1 MYSTFA
7 PMRFAPYTP
16 LPVPA
21 QRFQQQTPE
30 ALCSC
35 CFYNSSCCYS
45 NYSSGFG
52 FYGCAEMLPKPPY
65 SYVAL
70 ISMAIKSSPEK
81 KVTLSGIYQFIMMN
95 FPYYQQSRRG
105 WQNSIRHNLSLNKCF
120 VKIPR
125 DKSDPGK
132 GCYWALDSSFEE
144 MFEEGRFWRRKRRPK
159 HTGQARDPED
169 EISTNPTREDEQI
182 VEKDVQKADGTNSW
196 TKKED
201 RKLKTSDNEL
211 YRVNSL
217 ELSGVMT
224 GQGRCFSQ
232 QSQRHSTYPGEH
244 NLTTGINQS
253 VLSAKRNSPTCGL
266 KFSIESLLNRWV
278 LCSTRKLEQWS
289 LLKRKWKELIWWAV
303 DEQNTYTVMSP
314 RRWLRTVK

>member
-7 PMRFAPYTP
+7 PMRFSPYAP
-16 LPVPA
+16 LALPA
-21 QRFQQQTPE
+21 QRFQQQAPE

-45 NYSSGFG
+45 SYGSGVG
-52 FYGCAEMLPKPPY
+52 LYGCAEMLPKPPY

-81 KVTLSGIYQFIMMN
+81 KVTLSGIYQFIMLN

-159 HTGQARDPED
+159 QTGHARDRENDTGSTSPTGKD
-169 EISTNPTREDEQI
+169 ERNAER
-182 VEKDVQKADGTNSW
+182 DVQKADGTNSCSEN
-196 TKKED
+196 ED

-217 ELSGVMT
+217 ELSSVMT

-244 NLTTGINQS
+244 KLTTSINHS
-253 VLSAKRNSPTCGL
+253 VLGAKRNSTTYGL
-266 KFSIESLLNRWV
+266 KFSIESLLNR
-278 LCSTRKLEQWS
+278 
-289 LLKRKWKELIWWAV
+289 
-303 DEQNTYTVMSP
+303 
-314 RRWLRTVK
+314 

>member
-1 MYSTFA
+1 MRREVGFTARRTSSNMYSTFA
-7 PMRFAPYTP
+7 PMRFAPYAP
-16 LPVPA
+16 LALPA
-21 QRFQQQTPE
+21 QRFQQEAPE

-45 NYSSGFG
+45 SYGSGFG
-52 FYGCAEMLPKPPY
+52 LYGCAEMLPKPPY

-81 KVTLSGIYQFIMMN
+81 KVTLSGIYQFIMLN

-144 MFEEGRFWRRKRRPK
+144 MFEEGRFWRRKRRSK
-159 HTGQARDPED
+159 HTGQTRDPDD
-169 EISTNPTREDEQI
+169 EISTSPTTQEERTS
-182 VEKDVQKADGTNSW
+182 EKDVQKAGGTNSC
-196 TKKED
+196 TENED

-217 ELSGVMT
+217 GLSSVMS
-224 GQGRCFSQ
+224 GQERCFSQ
-232 QSQRHSTYPGEH
+232 QSQRHSTYPGAEEK
-244 NLTTGINQS
+244 LTATINQGTI
-253 VLSAKRNSPTCGL
+253 SAKLSSPTCGL
-266 KFSIESLLNRWV
+266 KFSIESLLNR
-278 LCSTRKLEQWS
+278 
-289 LLKRKWKELIWWAV
+289 
-303 DEQNTYTVMSP
+303 
-314 RRWLRTVK
+314 

>member
-1 MYSTFA
+1 M
-7 PMRFAPYTP
+7 
-16 LPVPA
+16 
-21 QRFQQQTPE
+21 
-30 ALCSC
+30 
-35 CFYNSSCCYS
+35 
-45 NYSSGFG
+45 G

-159 HTGQARDPED
+159 HTGQTRDQED
-169 EISTNPTREDEQI
+169 ETTASCTEEDDQIGERDVRKAGSTKSCTERE
-182 VEKDVQKADGTNSW
+182 N
-196 TKKED
+196 
-201 RKLKTSDNEL
+201 RKLKTSDTEIC
-211 YRVNSL
+211 RVRSSG
-217 ELSGVMT
+217 LSSIMT
-224 GQGRCFSQ
+224 EQGRCFSQ
-232 QSQRHSTYPGEH
+232 QSQRHSTYPGEQ
-244 NLTTGINQS
+244 NTGVS
-253 VLSAKRNSPTCGL
+253 HSDMSAKRSSTNRDL
-266 KFSIESLLNRWV
+266 KFSIDSLLNR
-278 LCSTRKLEQWS
+278 
-289 LLKRKWKELIWWAV
+289 
-303 DEQNTYTVMSP
+303 
-314 RRWLRTVK
+314 

>member
-16 LPVPA
+16 LALPA
-21 QRFQQQTPE
+21 RRFQQQAPE
-30 ALCSC
+30 TLCSC

-45 NYSSGFG
+45 SYSSGVG
-52 FYGCAEMLPKPPY
+52 LYGCAEMLPKPPY

-81 KVTLSGIYQFIMMN
+81 KVTLSGIYQFIMLN

-159 HTGQARDPED
+159 HTGQARERED
-169 EISTNPTREDEQI
+169 EISTSPTGKDERTA
-182 VEKDVQKADGTNSW
+182 EKDVQKADGTNSCGE
-196 TKKED
+196 KED
-201 RKLKTSDNEL
+201 RKLKTSDNGL
-211 YRVNSL
+211 YRVKSL
-217 ELSGVMT
+217 ELSSVMT

-232 QSQRHSTYPGEH
+232 QRQRHSTYPGEQK
-244 NLTTGINQS
+244 LTKSINHS
-253 VLSAKRNSPTCGL
+253 VLGAKRNSPTCG
-266 KFSIESLLNRWV
+266 FSIESLLNR
-278 LCSTRKLEQWS
+278 
-289 LLKRKWKELIWWAV
+289 
-303 DEQNTYTVMSP
+303 
-314 RRWLRTVK
+314 

>member
-1 MYSTFA
+1 
-7 PMRFAPYTP
+7 MRFAPYAP
-16 LPVPA
+16 LALPA
-21 QRFQQQTPE
+21 QRFQQEAPE

-35 CFYNSSCCYS
+35 CFYNSSYCYS
-45 NYSSGFG
+45 SYASGFG
-52 FYGCAEMLPKPPY
+52 LYGCAEMLPKPPY

-81 KVTLSGIYQFIMMN
+81 KITLSGIYQFIMLN

-159 HTGQARDPED
+159 HTGQARDPDD
-169 EISTNPTREDEQI
+169 EISATNPTMEEERTA
-182 VEKDVQKADGTNSW
+182 EKQVQKADGRNSC
-196 TKKED
+196 TENED

-217 ELSGVMT
+217 ELSSVKS

-232 QSQRHSTYPGEH
+232 QSQRHSTYPGE
-244 NLTTGINQS
+244 TTTINQS
-253 VLSAKRNSPTCGL
+253 ILGAKRSSPTCGL

-278 LCSTRKLEQWS
+278 KHWTCEVDWTVYFNGEKMERTDPHEQC
-289 LLKRKWKELIWWAV
+289 
-303 DEQNTYTVMSP
+303 
-314 RRWLRTVK
+314 

>member
-1 MYSTFA
+1 MYKTRQADKKRGTRHCADIDMYSTFA
-7 PMRFAPYTP
+7 PMRFAPYSP
-16 LPVPA
+16 LSLPTHS
-21 QRFQQQTPE
+21 FQQQASD

-35 CFYNSSCCYS
+35 CYYNSSCCYS
-45 NYSSGFG
+45 SYSPGFG

-159 HTGQARDPED
+159 HAGQARDPED
-169 EISTNPTREDEQI
+169 EISANSAGEDDQNE
-182 VEKDVQKADGTNSW
+182 EKDSQKADN
-196 TKKED
+196 TKSCTDRED
-201 RKLKTSDNEL
+201 RKLKTSDTEI
-211 YRVNSL
+211 YRVHSSQ
-217 ELSGVMT
+217 LSSVMT
-224 GQGRCFSQ
+224 EQGRCFSQ
-232 QSQRHSTYPGEH
+232 QSQRHSTYPSEQE
-244 NLTTGINQS
+244 TTNTSQS
-253 VLSAKRNSPTCGL
+253 GMGAKRNSPTCDL
-266 KFSIESLLNRWV
+266 KFSIDSLLNR
-278 LCSTRKLEQWS
+278 
-289 LLKRKWKELIWWAV
+289 
-303 DEQNTYTVMSP
+303 
-314 RRWLRTVK
+314 

>member
-1 MYSTFA
+1 MYSAFA

-16 LPVPA
+16 LALPA
-21 QRFQQQTPE
+21 QRFQRQAPE

-45 NYSSGFG
+45 SYGSGFG
-52 FYGCAEMLPKPPY
+52 LQGCAEILPKPPY

-81 KVTLSGIYQFIMMN
+81 KVTLSGIYQFIMLN

-159 HTGQARDPED
+159 HTGQARDPRD
-169 EISTNPTREDEQI
+169 EISTNPTGEDERAA
-182 VEKDVQKADGTNSW
+182 EKDAQKADSTDSR
-196 TKKED
+196 TEKED
-201 RKLKTSDNEL
+201 RKLKTFDNEL
-211 YRVNSL
+211 YRVNSS
-217 ELSGVMT
+217 ELSSVMT

-232 QSQRHSTYPGEH
+232 QKHSTYHGEQK
-244 NLTTGINQS
+244 LTAANSQS
-253 VLSAKRNSPTCGL
+253 VFGPKHSSPACGL
-266 KFSIESLLNRWV
+266 KFSIESLLNR
-278 LCSTRKLEQWS
+278 
-289 LLKRKWKELIWWAV
+289 
-303 DEQNTYTVMSP
+303 
-314 RRWLRTVK
+314 